1 MVRLLIGAT
10 VLASAG
16 LAFGPA
22 TSASADTQL
31 CYYVAGSGTVN
42 AHVGPICEPFIGSFC
57 DSDQLVLGNPET
69 LSYEVCVPSPIID

>member
-22 TSASADTQL
+22 TSASADDQL
-31 CYYVAGSGTVN
+31 CYYVSATGPVTE
-42 AHVGPICEPFIGSFC
+42 HVGPVCVPFTGSFC
-57 DSDQLVLGNPET
+57 NSPFVVLGPET
-69 LSYEVCVPSPIID
+69 VAAEVCAPSPIIE

>member
-22 TSASADTQL
+22 TSASADDQL
-31 CYYVAGSGTVN
+31 CYYVSATGAVN
-42 AHVGPICEPFIGSFC
+42 EHVGPVCVPFTGSFC
-57 DSDQLVLGNPET
+57 DSEQLGLGNPET
-69 LSYEVCVPSPIID
+69 LSYEVCVPSPVID